1 MSPKKKLSRS
11 EIRELMPLSTAHVDW
26 VRKEFGE
33 PVYIKAQENGH
44 SIEWGE
50 DVIGRGPAYPAVR

>member
-1 MSPKKKLSRS
+1 MTRDERKK
-11 EIRELMPLSTAHVDW
+11 LMPLSSAFVEEM
-26 VRKEFGE
+26 RKEFGE